1 MLHGLLMVFRNTLQG
16 MGHSVQAVAS
26 GVSEFAGRAAGGLAA
41 VGGMGFAGIC
51 LANPLAWG
59 CALVYCLVMVG
70 RLLAGKNGKKKG
82 RLWGD
87 CAKG

>member
-1 MLHGLLMVFRNTLQG
+1 
-16 MGHSVQAVAS
+16 MGCRKVRKNLD
-26 GVSEFAGRAAGGLAA
+26 GTLAA

-82 RLWGD
+82 RAGGGVR
-87 CAKG
+87 CAPLGNWAFMG

>member
-1 MLHGLLMVFRNTLQG
+1 
-16 MGHSVQAVAS
+16 MGRRKVRKNLD
-26 GVSEFAGRAAGGLAA
+26 GTLAA

-59 CALVYCLVMVG
+59 CALVYCLVMAG